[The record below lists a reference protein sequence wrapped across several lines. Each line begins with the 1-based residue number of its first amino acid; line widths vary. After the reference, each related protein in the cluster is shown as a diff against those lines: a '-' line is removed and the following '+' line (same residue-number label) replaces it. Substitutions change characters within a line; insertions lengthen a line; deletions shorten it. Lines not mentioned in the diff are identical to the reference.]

1 MAVFEVES
9 WLVADGKEKEH
20 DEEMRRWLSW
30 VKAHRDLFPEWKS
43 VRYFEK
49 LAAGTGE
56 SNRHLVMWEYES
68 LATYESYK
76 ARRKDYAGPYKEYKE
91 NDPYYKGVFI
101 HSLMG
106 MEFWKDQ
113 QRDLWIE

>member
-30 VKAHRDLFPEWKS
+30 VKAHRELFPEWKS

-76 ARRKDYAGPYKEYKE
+76 TRRKDYAGPYKEYKE
-91 NDPYYKGVFI
+91 NDPYHKGVFI

-106 MEFWKDQ
+106 MEFWKD
-113 QRDLWIE
+113 RERGLWIE